1 MKNVRYAWSR
11 ENTRYNQCQSV
22 QNTRISRKQEEKIGD
37 AMKIDESNEPIK
49 SSPPGTRNREN
60 KPITST
66 NSYLDIKILH
76 ITQNLGETRSSRD
89 SVRRNAMVLNHT
101 DSRNKLGPLTKCGAP
116 VFLFNE
122 DQFPPLKNNNGKQL
136 NSVSSKPE
144 TAGCSSKL
152 GELPRQTAGSNLSEC
167 PTRLLRHKNFVTCDG
182 TSLLNHPL
190 SGEKQTYYLLLP
202 QLHGGWES
210 SGDDPPNL

>member
-66 NSYLDIKILH
+66 NSYLDINLLH

-122 DQFPPLKNNNGKQL
+122 DQFPPLKIIMG
-136 NSVSSKPE
+136 NS
-144 TAGCSSKL
+144 
-152 GELPRQTAGSNLSEC
+152 
-167 PTRLLRHKNFVTCDG
+167 
-182 TSLLNHPL
+182 
-190 SGEKQTYYLLLP
+190 
-202 QLHGGWES
+202 
-210 SGDDPPNL
+210 